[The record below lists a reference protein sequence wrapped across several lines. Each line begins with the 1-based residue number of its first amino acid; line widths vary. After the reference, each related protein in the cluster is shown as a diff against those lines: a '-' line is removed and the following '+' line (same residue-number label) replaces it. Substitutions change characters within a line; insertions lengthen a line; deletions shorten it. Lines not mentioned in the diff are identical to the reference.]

1 MKKIVLMILTIAM
14 TWMIYGCQDQEETP
28 TMIDQYKITPYL
40 TKGDKSELLA
50 IKDSVETS
58 LDAPEKLYTVQVNP
72 TITYQTMDGFGAAMT
87 ESSAYVINGLPLEV
101 QQALMD
107 DLFGNDG
114 IGISFVRIPMGAS
127 DFALSNYSYND
138 LPSGQTDL
146 SMSQFSIAR
155 DEEYVIPMIK
165 KALERN
171 PNLLFIGSPWS
182 APAWMKTTQT
192 MNGGSLNPD
201 YFDAYATYFVKFIQA
216 YQAHG
221 IPIYAVTPQNEP
233 LHQTTSYPTMYMT
246 ASDQAVFIQRL
257 GQAFNAN
264 NIDTLII
271 AYDHNWTNPY
281 PVNVVGN
288 PLANPYVDGA
298 AYHCYGGEVSSQDTF
313 HKLYPE
319 KGIWF
324 TECSGGDWATD
335 FASNMSWNLENVFI
349 GSINYHAKGV
359 LMWNL
364 ALDDNDG
371 PTNGGCMNCRGV
383 VTIHEDGTYTKNEEY
398 YMIGHFSKFI
408 RQGATR
414 IDVSSTHASLLVTGF
429 INPDGSLVLV
439 AHNKSRSQIS
449 FTLDIGGAKAAM
461 TLSGSTTASY
471 VIEKLPA

>member
-1 MKKIVLMILTIAM
+1 MKKLVTWILGIAF
-14 TWMIYGCQDQEETP
+14 IILLNGCQPEEVTP
-28 TMIDQYKITPYL
+28 TMIDQYRITPYL
-40 TKGDKSELLA
+40 TKGDQSQLLA
-50 IKDSVETS
+50 MQDVITTS
-58 LDAPEKLYTVQVNP
+58 LDAEEKLFTVLLDLQK
-72 TITYQTMDGFGAAMT
+72 TYQTMDGFGAAMT
-87 ESSAYVINGLPLEV
+87 ESSAYVMSQLPEEV
-101 QQALMD
+101 QESLIN
-107 DLFGNDG
+107 DLFGQDG
-114 IGISFVRIPMGAS
+114 IGISFIRLPMGAS

-138 LPSGQTDL
+138 IPAGQTDL

-155 DEEYVIPMIK
+155 DEIYVIPMIK
-165 KALERN
+165 RAQEKN
-171 PNLLFIGSPWS
+171 PGLLFMGSPWS

-192 MNGGSLNPD
+192 MNGGSLIPD

-216 YQAHG
+216 YQAQG

-233 LHQTTSYPTMYMT
+233 LHQTTGYPTMYMT
-246 ASDQAVFIQRL
+246 ANDQAVFIQRL
-257 GQAFNAN
+257 GQQFQAN
-264 NIDTLII
+264 NLETLII

-298 AYHCYGGEVSSQDTF
+298 AYHCYGGDVSSQDTF

-383 VTIHEDGTYTKNEEY
+383 VTVHEDGTYTKNEEY
-398 YMIGHFSKFI
+398 YMIGHFSKFVK
-408 RQGATR
+408 QGATR
-414 IDVSSTHASLLVTGF
+414 IDVSSTHASLLMTGF
-429 INPDGSLVLV
+429 INPDGSIVLV

-449 FTLDIGGAKAAM
+449 FTLDIGGARAAM

-471 VIEKLPA
+471 VIEKLSA